1 MATKEIILIV
11 FLVIMLALKIGIIRL
26 IIVNKDPILT
36 KISKMW
42 LSILVF
48 IQPIIGYFVYKGY
61 VETNNK

>member
-11 FLVIMLALKIGIIRL
+11 FLVIMLALKIGIIRH
-26 IIVNKDPILT
+26 IIVSKDPILT

-48 IQPIIGYFVYKGY
+48 IQPIIGYFVYKSY